1 MLVLS
6 TLNTFIL
13 LVFMNLINFCD
24 RGIIPGSYEEFA
36 DFVSAAPD
44 SLQIS
49 PSAEIGFLQSAFVIG
64 LIFGF
69 LFFSQAIHRVSDI
82 FLLTGLG
89 CALWLFAVFLSALAY
104 YTRSFLCLFFARM
117 LSGLGEASLQTTIPP
132 WIQACAPPGLCGSW
146 LAIFYTAIPVGTA
159 IGYAYSAMMSQAME
173 PVYVCII
180 LAYAAQVAV
189 LMALSTFGSAFLLGL
204 GYFDTETQ
212 ASTIFGILASAAG
225 VIGTPI
231 GGFVLDMVTRQ
242 SQQRRRVGEGEQV
255 GVMEGE
261 GEGQEGNSSHG
272 DLEKDEK
279 EKEKKR
285 LAEEENGGLKNSLVL
300 VERMEGICLMLYWT
314 SLIGMI
320 FLCCTFFAKSAAAF
334 FLLITIGCTFLFMTT
349 GAITLAVMTA
359 VPMRQRALAIALL
372 SISGH
377 IFGDVP
383 SPSIAGLIKDS
394 LAPHCASDSTSSECR
409 DEGGG
414 LRWCILVCVLWLYWT
429 VVFFAAAWFCNQ
441 RYLARR
447 PSRLSLCSTSEKPN
461 NLFNDDA
468 LLEPMHSA
476 SYDILEHPTE
486 EMRERDLEDLLRQRA
501 MRFYDRQLIRTQEK
515 CYLVG
520 LEERKTAASSV
531 LLQPIERVP
540 SSKEDEKLLSFS
552 LEESLTELSE
562 LAGAAGLT
570 VVGSTYQRLT
580 TPNVEYYIGPGKV
593 KEITEQ
599 MHRLGCSCLVVDTEL
614 SPSQQKNLEAAF
626 NKDLLKKE
634 QQRGSGS
641 GSGSGSGRNGEVS
654 YVKVVDRTALIL
666 DIFAQHAKTRE

>member
-1 MLVLS
+1 
-6 TLNTFIL
+6 
-13 LVFMNLINFCD
+13 MNLINFCD

-159 IGYAYSAMMSQAME
+159 IGYAYSAMMSQAMGWQWAFLFEAFVSWPFVAALFFIQDRSGVGGGGAVAGGGGEKSNWKSPAKEGVELSKMADSSVHNPLKEESTVATTTSPPPSSGPIQTAPNWKDEVLLVCSE

-414 LRWCILVCVLWLYWT
+414 LSG
-429 VVFFAAAWFCNQ
+429 VV
-441 RYLARR
+441 
-447 PSRLSLCSTSEKPN
+447 
-461 NLFNDDA
+461 
-468 LLEPMHSA
+468 
-476 SYDILEHPTE
+476 
-486 EMRERDLEDLLRQRA
+486 
-501 MRFYDRQLIRTQEK
+501 
-515 CYLVG
+515 
-520 LEERKTAASSV
+520 
-531 LLQPIERVP
+531 LQPTLSRTVLQEVVATIAVLACGSTRDRESVSP
-540 SSKEDEKLLSFS
+540 SLDR
-552 LEESLTELSE
+552 EES
-562 LAGAAGLT
+562 
-570 VVGSTYQRLT
+570 
-580 TPNVEYYIGPGKV
+580 
-593 KEITEQ
+593 
-599 MHRLGCSCLVVDTEL
+599 
-614 SPSQQKNLEAAF
+614 
-626 NKDLLKKE
+626 
-634 QQRGSGS
+634 
-641 GSGSGSGRNGEVS
+641 
-654 YVKVVDRTALIL
+654 
-666 DIFAQHAKTRE
+666 